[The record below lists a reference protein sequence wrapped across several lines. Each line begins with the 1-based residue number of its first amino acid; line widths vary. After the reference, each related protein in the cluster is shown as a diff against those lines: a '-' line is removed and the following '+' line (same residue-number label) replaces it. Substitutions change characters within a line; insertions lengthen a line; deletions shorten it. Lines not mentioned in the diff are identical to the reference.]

1 MACAPM
7 SGTLSPT
14 GHDPCHPPAQ
24 PPHITPAAYDRADA
38 VRNIPCRHRYERVRR
53 RCSWFAATLL
63 CAGLGASAATQ
74 AARPSDS
81 PRMASRHFI
90 LSQTTPAGA
99 QSHFPAFDAVS
110 GHVLVS
116 NLGTGTVSE
125 VDPGAGVVRAF
136 TAGAQPHTVKVDAD
150 NRRAYVT
157 NKASNTV
164 SVLDLD
170 SGATLTSFPVGPNP
184 HGLALDIERGR
195 LYVTSIDANRLE
207 VYQSAPP
214 HALLA
219 TVDVGPGPWGV
230 DARGDVV
237 ATTDTGGSTLHL
249 IDAATLQVTDVVEV
263 GAGPWNPSIGASG
276 TVYVTLGDAGEVV
289 AVRRGAVAWRTAVGP
304 APRGIHAD
312 ERRGVVF
319 AAVAGADQVVFLD
332 PRGGRLFQRL
342 AVPDM
347 PAGVSY
353 DDMTG
358 TGYAASQG
366 AGLLDTLS
374 PLRSRRGL
382 RDR

>member
-7 SGTLSPT
+7 NGTPSPT
-14 GHDPCHPPAQ
+14 GHDPRHPPAR
-24 PPHITPAAYDRADA
+24 PPRSAAAYDRADI
-38 VRNIPCRHRYERVRR
+38 VRNNPCRRRHAHVRR
-53 RCSWFAATLL
+53 GCGWWAATLL
-63 CAGLGASAATQ
+63 WAGLGASAATH
-74 AARPSDS
+74 AAPPSDT
-81 PRMASRHFI
+81 PRAVSRHFI

-116 NLGTGTVSE
+116 NLGAGTVSE
-125 VDPGAGVVRAF
+125 VDPGTGVVHTF
-136 TAGAQPHTVKVDAD
+136 TAGAQPHTVKVDTD

-164 SVLDLD
+164 SVLDVD

-184 HGLALDIERGR
+184 HGLALDPERGR
-195 LYVTSIDANRLE
+195 VYVTSIDANRLE
-207 VYQSAPP
+207 VYQAAPP

-230 DARGDVV
+230 DAHGDVI
-237 ATTDTGGSTLHL
+237 ATTDTGGNTLHL
-249 IDAATLQVTDVVEV
+249 IDAATLQVMDVVEV

-276 TVYVTLGDAGEVV
+276 TVYATLGDAGEVV
-289 AVRRGAVAWRTAVGP
+289 AVRDGAVAWRTAVGP

-332 PRGGRLFQRL
+332 PRNGRLFQRL

-366 AGLLDTLS
+366 AGMLDTLS
-374 PLRSRRGL
+374 PAAQPRRGL